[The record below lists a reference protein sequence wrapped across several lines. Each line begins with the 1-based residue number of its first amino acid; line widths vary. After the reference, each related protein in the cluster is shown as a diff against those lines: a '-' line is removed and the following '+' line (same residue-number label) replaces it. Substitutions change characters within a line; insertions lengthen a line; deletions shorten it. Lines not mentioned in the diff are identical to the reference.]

1 MPGLDERVIRL
12 EERSDAHARNME
24 QLRTEMME
32 LRREMPAL
40 RGDMDRRFDRMDGR
54 INWLTGVV
62 ITGFVTVIGT
72 IAGAFWGVLQIV
84 R

>member
-1 MPGLDERVIRL
+1 MPDLDERVVRL
-12 EERSDAHARNME
+12 EERSGAHTRNME
-24 QLRTEMME
+24 HLRTEMIE
-32 LRREMPAL
+32 LRREMHAL
-40 RGDMDRRFDRMDGR
+40 REDMDRRLDRMDGR

-62 ITGFVTVIGT
+62 ITGFITVIGT

>member
-12 EERSDAHARNME
+12 EERSDAHTRTMDH
-24 QLRTEMME
+24 LRSEMTE
-32 LRREMPAL
+32 LRREMRAL
-40 RGDMDRRFDRMDGR
+40 RDDVDRRLDRMDGR

>member
-12 EERSDAHARNME
+12 EERSDAHTRTMDH
-24 QLRTEMME
+24 LRSEMTE
-32 LRREMPAL
+32 LRREMRAL
-40 RGDMDRRFDRMDGR
+40 RDDVDRRLDRVDGR

>member
-1 MPGLDERVIRL
+1 MDHL
-12 EERSDAHARNME
+12 RS
-24 QLRTEMME
+24 EMTE
-32 LRREMPAL
+32 LRREMRAL
-40 RGDMDRRFDRMDGR
+40 RDDVDRRLDRVDGR

>member
-12 EERSDAHARNME
+12 EERSDAHTRTMDH
-24 QLRTEMME
+24 LRSEMTE
-32 LRREMPAL
+32 LRREMRAL
-40 RGDMDRRFDRMDGR
+40 RDDVDRRLDRVDGR
-54 INWLTGVV
+54 IDWLTGVV